1 MLDTTMPPVEFVP
14 TDFKKCQLVQQG
26 ICPDTFDDSELPT
39 DVHIIKYSVGG
50 EMCFDVIRAYTKVD
64 IFDMYYDKL
73 GKEGTI
79 HQITSG
85 YGKIRPNLYG
95 KIKTDEE
102 S

>member
-1 MLDTTMPPVEFVP
+1 MTMPPVDFLP
-14 TDFKKCQLVQQG
+14 TDIKKCQVVEQN
-26 ICPDTFDDSELPT
+26 ICPDTFDHSELPT
-39 DVHIIKYSVGG
+39 DVHIIKYTVGG
-50 EMCFDVIRAYTKVD
+50 EVCFDVVRAYTKVD

-73 GKEGTI
+73 EKPDTI
-79 HQITSG
+79 HTITSG